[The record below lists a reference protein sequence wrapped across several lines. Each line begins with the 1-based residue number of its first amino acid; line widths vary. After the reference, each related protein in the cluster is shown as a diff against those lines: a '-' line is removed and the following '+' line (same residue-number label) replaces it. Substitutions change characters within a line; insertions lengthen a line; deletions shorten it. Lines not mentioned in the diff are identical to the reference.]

1 MRHGVKREPNES
13 KYNYH
18 LRTRSSKLVFQ
29 KNNQQLNKCF
39 IDNKQMMQ
47 DKWKIIEEFPS

>member
-47 DKWKIIEEFPS
+47 DK